1 MCTLAD
7 MGDLPRKSAAEFL
20 QKDTAVAEILQVD
33 LKPLWRDTMINVLLN
48 RILFKI
54 KLLITHSLKS
64 GSRLKAPRRGSCQR
78 FLQRKR

>member
-7 MGDLPRKSAAEFL
+7 MGDLPRKGAAEFL
-20 QKDTAVAEILQVD
+20 QKETAVAEILQVD

-64 GSRLKAPRRGSCQR
+64 GSRLKAPRRGS
-78 FLQRKR
+78 